1 MRDSFSPLPR
11 AATPGPGGLTA
22 RAAKPTD
29 AAAIVALYVAALDES
44 RVPYRRELVDWVVQ
58 AILHD
63 PLRGLFVLTEPG
75 AGGSP
80 VGFAAFETSASAVHG
95 WSARLACL
103 YVSTA
108 NRNDGVDRWLLDEA
122 LELARYFGL
131 NHVVAPCEEGAGA
144 LPGLLRE
151 AGFQARSETVFE
163 VDLPPLFDEGLNP

>member
-11 AATPGPGGLTA
+11 AAAPGPGGLTA

-29 AAAIVALYVAALDES
+29 AAAIVALYVEALDES

-63 PLRGLFVLTEPG
+63 PLRGLFVLAEPE
-75 AGGSP
+75 AGGAPS
-80 VGFAAFETSASAVHG
+80 GFAAFETSASAVHG
-95 WSARLACL
+95 WSARLACF
-103 YVSTA
+103 YVSPA
-108 NRNDGVDRWLLDEA
+108 SRKDGTDRWLLDEA

-131 NHVVAPCEEGAGA
+131 NHVVAPCPEEVGA
-144 LPGLLRE
+144 LPDLLRR
-151 AGFQARSETVFE
+151 AGFQPRSETLFE